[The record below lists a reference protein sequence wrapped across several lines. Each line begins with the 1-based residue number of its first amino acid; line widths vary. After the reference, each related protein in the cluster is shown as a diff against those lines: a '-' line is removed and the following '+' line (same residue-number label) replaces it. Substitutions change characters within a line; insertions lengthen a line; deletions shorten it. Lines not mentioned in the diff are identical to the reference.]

1 MATSDDDLDLAESEA
16 DPAVPFDHG
25 SHLHPNP
32 QWPVYPKPIGPAPKP
47 PPPALLP
54 MPRTANAL
62 CDLCV
67 SRLPGKSYMTLDL
80 RSTAA
85 TAISQ
90 IMLPVQ
96 SHDDSFMLEYNRKEE
111 FADCVRLEGGGNP
124 PGQTRTTMF
133 PGQYCHLLFWL
144 QLPLRHHQNQY
155 SIIFLNQ

>member
-62 CDLCV
+62 C
-67 SRLPGKSYMTLDL
+67 RLFGPNIG
-80 RSTAA
+80 R
-85 TAISQ
+85 
-90 IMLPVQ
+90 
-96 SHDDSFMLEYNRKEE
+96 
-111 FADCVRLEGGGNP
+111 NP
-124 PGQTRTTMF
+124 TFF
-133 PGQYCHLLFWL
+133 PLILHPWQKDPDPH
-144 QLPLRHHQNQY
+144 
-155 SIIFLNQ
+155 